1 MVVYQIPTGDLY
13 NDKLQGKLCRNR
25 YPCLYDKET
34 MIIFPDQTVPTVWLS
49 FGSSTILIHGSI
61 LTNNM

>member
-34 MIIFPDQTVPTVWLS
+34 MIIFPDQTVPT
-49 FGSSTILIHGSI
+49 GSSTILIHGSI